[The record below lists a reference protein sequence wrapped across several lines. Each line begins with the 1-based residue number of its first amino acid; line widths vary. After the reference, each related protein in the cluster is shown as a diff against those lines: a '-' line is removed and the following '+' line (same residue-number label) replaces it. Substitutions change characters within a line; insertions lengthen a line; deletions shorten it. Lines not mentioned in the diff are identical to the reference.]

1 MPRHLNTASLI
12 NEIHQLTKFESR
24 SLNFDLNGANNAAQ
38 LIAQIVYNN
47 NYTPVSA
54 RPSSDTRLH

>member
-1 MPRHLNTASLI
+1 M
-12 NEIHQLTKFESR
+12 
-24 SLNFDLNGANNAAQ
+24 NFDLNGANNAAQ
-38 LIAQIVYNN
+38 LIAQIVYQN